1 MQQSQIHTE
10 DIKPLFQSKK
20 EANIQEIDSFLGK
33 NLSIK
38 NARLGYTRHK
48 LLKDGII
55 EKTGAGLYQIGD
67 NRTKYEPDLSDL
79 VKKVYHIIQ
88 VDKPLLRLCVWRT
101 SVLNEF
107 TRHQVGRFWIMVEV
121 ERDGVDAVFDLL
133 RDNFLNVYVNP
144 TEKEIDLYLSYQN
157 EAIVVIP
164 LVSESPIQTIN
175 EVSTLTIEKLLVD
188 VLVEDKLYQTFQ
200 SELSRII
207 FEAHTKYV
215 INKDKLLRYA
225 NRRRKRAFVEEFIK
239 RILTSEIES
248 K

>member
-10 DIKPLFQSKK
+10 DIKPLFLSKK
-20 EANIQEIDSFLGK
+20 EANMHEIDSFLGK

-38 NARLGYTRHK
+38 NARLGYIRHK

-55 EKTGAGLYQIGD
+55 EKTGAGLYQIGG

-79 VKKVYHIIQ
+79 VKKIYHLIQ
-88 VDKPLLRLCVWRT
+88 VDKPLLRLCIWRT

-133 RDNFLNVYVNP
+133 RDNFPNVYVNP

-188 VLVEDKLYQTFQ
+188 ILVEDKLFQTFQ

-207 FEAHTKYV
+207 HEANTKYI
-215 INKDKLLRYA
+215 INQNKLLRYA
-225 NRRRKRAFVEEFIK
+225 SRRKKRVFIEQK
-239 RILTSEIES
+239 MKEVLAKEYIE